1 MKVNKQRLLFVV
13 NPISGGK
20 SKKRLEEIIR
30 RTLDLERFSWVIKR
44 TAFAGHA
51 LEIVKE
57 EAADYDAVI
66 AVGGDGTINE
76 IASELSH
83 TTIPMGIIP
92 LGSGNGLARHLKI
105 PLDVHKAIDYLNHAL
120 PQEVDTLRMNG
131 HFFVSIA
138 GVGFDSLIASEF
150 EKQKGRGFVNYAKLT
165 IREFFHY
172 QENEF
177 NLNIDGQKYRRKAHL
192 ISFANSNQFGYR
204 TIISPQADISDGLV
218 DVCIITKPKLWQI
231 PRLFLQMWMERADQ
245 SSLVEIIRGKEI
257 ELWPNNDIFANI
269 DGESVKVGEKI
280 QVKLFPKSLKIMMQ
294 KK

>member
-76 IASELSH
+76 IARELSH

-138 GVGFDSLIASEF
+138 GVGFDSQIASEF
-150 EKQKGRGFVNYAKLT
+150 VKQKGRVFVNYAKLT

-172 QENEF
+172 LENE
-177 NLNIDGQKYRRKAHL
+177 LILIIEGQKYRRKAHL

-231 PRLFLQMWMERADQ
+231 PRLFLQLWMERADQ

-269 DGESVKVGEKI
+269 DGESVIVGVKI
-280 QVKLFPKSLKIMMQ
+280 LVKLFP
-294 KK
+294 